1 MTYIN
6 YKDNQYKLNKGPNG
20 GKYITV
26 NDKKIYMNKNKIKK
40 TIVKKNP
47 KRNNSERNNQEKNN
61 SERNN
66 PEKNNSE
73 RNDSKNIISNIE
85 VVIMNNT
92 NIYRKI
98 LKTVEIKDGKYLLPD
113 NHFSK
118 DYYERLTGFKW
129 ESLDWA

>member
-26 NDKKIYMNKNKIKK
+26 NGKKIYMNKNKIKK

-47 KRNNSERNNQEKNN
+47 KRNN

-118 DYYERLTGFKW
+118 DYYERLTRFKW

>member
-26 NDKKIYMNKNKIKK
+26 NGKKIYMNKNKIKK
-40 TIVKKNP
+40 TIVKKNL
-47 KRNNSERNNQEKNN
+47 KRHDSERNNL
-61 SERNN
+61 
-66 PEKNNSE
+66 EKNNSE

-129 ESLDWA
+129 ENLDWA